1 MFLFPCVF
9 YTQGPGSRLAAIRWQ
24 SEDLTQG
31 FIQLHS
37 PCSGPSQDPTS
48 AAFLMPS
55 FKGLEG
61 RSSEG
66 WEVPFQSKAHPESEQ
81 QRRR

>member
-1 MFLFPCVF
+1 MFLSPF
-9 YTQGPGSRLAAIRWQ
+9 YTQGPGSRLAAMRWR
-24 SEDLTQG
+24 SDDLTQG
-31 FIQLHS
+31 FIRLRS
-37 PCSGPSQDPTS
+37 PCCGPSRDPTS

-55 FKGLEG
+55 FEGLEG

-66 WEVPFQSKAHPESEQ
+66 WEVPFQSEAHPESGQ